1 MESQFSQ
8 KTKKPSN
15 TLQSGFSG
23 YIGKA
28 KTGTKKTKTKS
39 PKVKPTKVITNTEE
53 KKSRKPLDRMD
64 RVPQKDHTNEQKQ

>member
-1 MESQFSQ
+1 MESQFGQ

-15 TLQSGFSG
+15 TLQSGFNG

-39 PKVKPTKVITNTEE
+39 PKVKPTKVIANTEE

-64 RVPQKDHTNEQKQ
+64 RVPQKEHTNEQKQ

>member
-15 TLQSGFSG
+15 TLQGGFGG

-39 PKVKPTKVITNTEE
+39 PKVKATKIVTNTEV
-53 KKSRKPLDRMD
+53 KKSRKPTDRMD
-64 RVPQKDHTNEQKQ
+64 RVPRAEHTDDRKQ

>member
-1 MESQFSQ
+1 MESQFGQ

-15 TLQSGFSG
+15 TLQGGFGG

-39 PKVKPTKVITNTEE
+39 PKVKPTKVIPSIEE
-53 KKSRKPLDRMD
+53 KKSRKPTDRMD
-64 RVPQKDHTNEQKQ
+64 RVPRAEHTDDRKQ